1 MAVFEPEPAT
11 DTELVAAHTP
21 EYIAKVRAVSSLGG
35 FLAESTY
42 LSPGSYSQL
51 SAGAGISAVK
61 GILSGRFASA
71 LS

>member
-11 DTELVAAHTP
+11 DTELVAAHT

-42 LSPGSYSQL
+42 LSPGSRSLTLGRRRNQL
-51 SAGAGISAVK
+51 
-61 GILSGRFASA
+61 LRASC
-71 LS
+71 LGVSPVP